1 VVFHFRAFARN
12 QEGGKVAAFPISTEF
27 PMNPQITRLT
37 IASLPAGAPAI
48 SSAEL
53 APPSGPT
60 SGWTTSQLRRV
71 LSWRTT

>member
-1 VVFHFRAFARN
+1 
-12 QEGGKVAAFPISTEF
+12 
-27 PMNPQITRLT
+27 MNPQITRLT

-53 APPSGPT
+53 APPSGST